1 MKLLILNAL
10 KELIMKDYGPD
21 AWTELAEN
29 TGLGVDYFT
38 QQARYITED
47 RFANVRNH
55 MVRILNEDEHVI
67 NKKFINYWM
76 TDFAPR
82 VYNFMIKKSEN
93 LRDFIFGIVKM
104 NNDVCKLFP
113 NAVMSKVD
121 LKQTGAN
128 SLTAVYPTEN
138 ALVDLIAVLRG
149 ASMFFTERFNIRK
162 INPHSIEIIFEKK

>member
-10 KELIMKDYGPD
+10 KELINKDYGEEK
-21 AWTELAEN
+21 WVELAEN

-47 RFANVRNH
+47 RFVHVRKK
-55 MVRILNEDEHVI
+55 MVQLLGEDEQSI
-67 NKKFINYWM
+67 NNKFIDYWM

-93 LRDFIFGIVKM
+93 LKGFITGIVKM

-113 NAVMSKVD
+113 NQVMSKVD
-121 LKQTGAN
+121 IQETGSN
-128 SLTAVYPTEN
+128 SLTAVYPEEK

-149 ASMFFTERFNIRK
+149 ASMFFTEKFNMRK
-162 INPHSIEIIFEKK
+162 INPHSIEIVFEKQ